1 MCLRCSPPIL
11 QPGGYERSVFIN
23 CPLSPEYQPIF
34 RALLFSVYA
43 CGFRLRCALEISDS
57 SENRLSK
64 IEAIIQQSKFG
75 IHDISIMGIDP
86 GTKLARL
93 NMAFELGMFL
103 AAKRFG
109 SGRQKQKIALVLDK
123 RRYRYRA
130 ALSDISGQDIA
141 SHQGVARKAIREVR
155 DWLDASR
162 QVQGSLPGGDYISR
176 RFYKFSRQLPAASKE
191 QRLTARELTYP
202 DLCRAIEAWLKEN
215 A

>member
-1 MCLRCSPPIL
+1 VPRPSLFA
-11 QPGGYERSVFIN
+11 RSVFIN

-43 CGFRLRCALEISDS
+43 CGFRPRCALEISDS

-64 IEAIIQQSKFG
+64 IETIIQQCKFG
-75 IHDISIMGIDP
+75 IHDISIMGVDP
-86 GTKLARL
+86 ETRLARL

-109 SGRQKQKIALVLDK
+109 SSQQNQKIALVLDK
-123 RRYRYRA
+123 HRYRYRA

-141 SHQGVARKAIREVR
+141 SHRGVASNAIREVR

-162 QVQGSLPGGDYISR
+162 QAGGSLPGGDYISR
-176 RFYKFSRQLPAASKE
+176 RFYRFSRQLPAASRK
-191 QRLTARELTYP
+191 QKLDARNLTYP